1 MDLQNHSWPSQV
13 CLFAA
18 SETAIKSSFDPNP
31 SLHLPVLDPGGG
43 WGQKDVLAA
52 TLKSAVLL
60 LSLGAVTF
68 PEQALLFVFFPQ
80 KRDARGSELR
90 LGHEEQP
97 AAALLLG
104 LFLRWAPVLA

>member
-1 MDLQNHSWPSQV
+1 MDLHNHSWPSQV

-31 SLHLPVLDPGGG
+31 SLHLPILGPGGG

-60 LSLGAVTF
+60 SLGAVTF
-68 PEQALLFVFFPQ
+68 PEQAVLFVFFPQ
-80 KRDARGSELR
+80 KGNAGGSELW

-97 AAALLLG
+97 VAAPLLG
-104 LFLRWAPVLA
+104 LFQRWAPVLA